1 LELIATSWK
10 LRHLR
15 KQLSSN
21 TEDQLLLSNRMK
33 KMLSHQLKKLPLLK
47 QKLDPLRLKLMKL
60 NPNKKLNLRLL
71 LKSHQK
77 RRNQPLKPK
86 FNLKITKAN
95 LLPSLMLKLELI

>member
-1 LELIATSWK
+1 
-10 LRHLR
+10 
-15 KQLSSN
+15 
-21 TEDQLLLSNRMK
+21 MK
-33 KMLSHQLKKLPLLK
+33 KMLSLQLKKLPLLK

-77 RRNQPLKPK
+77 RRNQLLKPK

-95 LLPSLMLKLELI
+95 SLPSLMLKLELI